1 MNRARTYLDWNASAP
16 LLPEA
21 RAAMLA
27 ALDVTGNPSSV
38 HGEGRAARRIVEDA
52 REHVARL
59 VGARPQEVVF
69 TSGASEANNAVI
81 RAGWPAIFATDIEH
95 DSVRAPI
102 VKSAT
107 LHALLGVSRD
117 GVVGALPFEAR
128 LADSLAEGGDAAGS
142 LLITLQ
148 HANNET
154 GVLQPLAEIAAFA
167 RKYGIRMHTDATQA
181 VGRVPVDIAALGVDY
196 LSFSSHKLGGPKG
209 AGALIVREGAPF
221 APLIV
226 GGGQERRQRAG
237 TENVAAIA
245 GFGAAARVASAGL
258 AGFARVAKL
267 RDRLEAE
274 VVRSTPAAVI
284 IASQAP
290 RLANT
295 SCIALSGRAA
305 ETLVA
310 AFDLAGIAVSAG
322 AACSSGKVAESHVL
336 TAMGLAPD
344 ITRSA
349 IRVSIGP
356 TTDDNDIAAFLAA
369 WNQITRSVAGA
380 HARAA

>member
-154 GVLQPLAEIAAFA
+154 GVLQPLAEIAAIA

-322 AACSSGKVAESHVL
+322 AACSSGKVAQSHVL

-356 TTDDNDIAAFLAA
+356 TTTDNDIAAFLGA
-369 WNQITRSVAGA
+369 WKQITRSVAGA